1 MLIQL
6 NFSYSTSHNKQY
18 NEFENENIFEENVK
32 DSIFRRNAPT
42 VLSMFNSTF
51 TSFLK
56 YIPFISLL
64 RRLGIGIEFLIELLN
79 QFDSTCELKPKYK
92 IFQDYFIKRPT
103 LKRSMFACTV
113 T

>member
-1 MLIQL
+1 M
-6 NFSYSTSHNKQY
+6 
-18 NEFENENIFEENVK
+18 

-92 IFQDYFIKRPT
+92 IFQDYFTKRPMV
-103 LKRSMFACTV
+103 KRSIFACAV